1 MKPGNALKAVSQLLF
16 ADKDRE
22 EWFSLG
28 ENHEKAY
35 RIGLHQLRNCFSG
48 FTMTLPREVMCL
60 LFSRHARRTVYGL
73 VVLRRTHEYVLVM
86 AALEGAR
93 DGHRAYY
100 EGYVDALQILG
111 ARALSLAK
119 AL

>member
-1 MKPGNALKAVSQLLF
+1 MKPGNALS
-16 ADKDRE
+16 
-22 EWFSLG
+22 S
-28 ENHEKAY
+28 
-35 RIGLHQLRNCFSG
+35 
-48 FTMTLPREVMCL
+48 FTMRLPREVLWL

-93 DGHRAYY
+93 DDHRAYY
-100 EGYVDALQILG
+100 EAYVDALEILG
-111 ARALSLAK
+111 AKALLLAK

>member
-1 MKPGNALKAVSQLLF
+1 MKPGNAL
-16 ADKDRE
+16 
-22 EWFSLG
+22 
-28 ENHEKAY
+28 
-35 RIGLHQLRNCFSG
+35 SG
-48 FTMTLPREVMCL
+48 FTLRFPREMAWL

-93 DGHRAYY
+93 DDRRAYY
-100 EGYVDALQILG
+100 EGYVDALEILG
-111 ARALSLAK
+111 ARALLLAK

>member
-1 MKPGNALKAVSQLLF
+1 MKPGNAL
-16 ADKDRE
+16 
-22 EWFSLG
+22 
-28 ENHEKAY
+28 N
-35 RIGLHQLRNCFSG
+35 G
-48 FTMTLPREVMCL
+48 FTLRLPREMVCL

-93 DGHRAYY
+93 DDRTAYY
-100 EGYVDALQILG
+100 EGYVDALEILG
-111 ARALSLAK
+111 AKALRLAK